1 MLMRH
6 CRLVSR
12 LSLFGVALLTCGLIA
27 GAVSITEWLIRRDI
41 DRTPFA
47 RFCFAT
53 AARCLGFQVHTQGLI
68 APGPALL
75 VSNHISWSDIPILG
89 GVVKLRFLSKS
100 EVRSWPVIGWLA
112 AQAGTLFIRRG
123 GGQARKTRDTIAE
136 TLASGQSVLVFP
148 EGTTSVGITVLPFH
162 SRLLSAAQE
171 AGVPIQ
177 PISIGYRRN
186 GHADHLAPF
195 IGDDA
200 FQTHLLRLL
209 KEPAVDVT
217 VTLHAPVRVD
227 ANDDLHSVTASIQ
240 QTIQQTVQQIPGTIH
255 SSPEDLSP
263 TPCGPAGAHPGD
275 A

>member
-1 MLMRH
+1 MLMRQ
-6 CRLVSR
+6 CRLFSR
-12 LSLFGVALLTCGLIA
+12 LILFGFALLICGLLA
-27 GAVSITEWLIRRDI
+27 SAVSITEWLIRRDV
-41 DRTPFA
+41 DRTSFA

-53 AARCLGFQVHTQGLI
+53 AARCLGFRVHEQGQ
-68 APGPALL
+68 AEPGPVLL

-123 GGQARKTRDTIAE
+123 GGQARIARDTIAA
-136 TLASGQSVLVFP
+136 TLAAGQSVLVFP

-186 GHADHLAPF
+186 GHTDHLAPF

-209 KEPAVDVT
+209 KEPAVEVT
-217 VTLHAPVRVD
+217 VTLHAPVSVHAD
-227 ANDDLHSVTASIQ
+227 DDLQSVTARIQ
-240 QTIQQTVQQIPGTIH
+240 QTIQQGLSAIH
-255 SSPEDLSP
+255 SSADGRSKTSSGP
-263 TPCGPAGAHPGD
+263 TGIHLGD

>member
-1 MLMRH
+1 MLMRQ
-6 CRLVSR
+6 CRLISR
-12 LSLFGVALLTCGLIA
+12 LALFGFALSICSLIA

-53 AARCLGFQVHTQGLI
+53 AAHCLGFRVHQQGHVEQ
-68 APGPALL
+68 GPVLL

-89 GVVKLRFLSKS
+89 GVVKLRFLSKI
-100 EVRSWPVIGWLA
+100 EVRNWPVIGWLA

-123 GGQARKTRDTIAE
+123 GGQARMTRDTIAE

-177 PISIGYRRN
+177 PISIGYRRS
-186 GHADHLAPF
+186 GHPDHLAPF
-195 IGDDA
+195 IGDDI
-200 FQTHLLRLL
+200 FQSHLLRLL
-209 KEPAVDVT
+209 REPAVEVIVT
-217 VTLHAPVRVD
+217 MHAPVRIRTE
-227 ANDDLHSVTASIQ
+227 DDLSSVTCRIQ
-240 QTIQQTVQQIPGTIH
+240 QTIQQGLSAIH
-255 SSPEDLSP
+255 SSADDRSGKPAE
-263 TPCGPAGAHPGD
+263 PAGIHVGD
-275 A
+275 T